1 MFPLIV
7 KHFFNPISHDEEAEE
22 SDLSEEIH
30 REAILAGSSLSV
42 KLAIKERF
50 LFWVTIEMLLSTDWK
65 ETHVGKTTA
74 CLMEVH
80 CDLERIS
87 SGLGNS
93 QVHSSKSAAN
103 SLYKKNEIY
112 SKMRKTKIG
121 NNTLYKYIIS
131 NTERK

>member
-1 MFPLIV
+1 MWARQLHV
-7 KHFFNPISHDEEAEE
+7 SW
-22 SDLSEEIH
+22 
-30 REAILAGSSLSV
+30 
-42 KLAIKERF
+42 RF
-50 LFWVTIEMLLSTDWK
+50 TVI
-65 ETHVGKTTA
+65 
-74 CLMEVH
+74 
-80 CDLERIS
+80 DLERIS

-103 SLYKKNEIY
+103 SSYKKNEIY